1 MPIIIC
7 LKEPPINLIVDGNI
21 KDESEKQWDEIFHNQ
36 ILMVKRQGGL
46 NLVIPLLKEC
56 NIAFMQEVTQEE
68 IDEQKEATKEKQQ
81 GSVIS
86 RPQFVIP
93 NGGRKG
99 RGSRY

>member
-7 LKEPPINLIVDGNI
+7 LKEPPINLIVDGDI
-21 KDESEKQWDEIFHNQ
+21 KEESEKQWDEIFHNQ

-46 NLVIPLLKEC
+46 NLVIPLLREC

-68 IDEQKEATKEKQQ
+68 IDEQRESAKNKQE
-81 GSVIS
+81 GSVIT

-93 NGGRKG
+93 HGGRKG
-99 RGSRY
+99 RGN

>member
-7 LKEPPINLIVDGNI
+7 LKEPPINLIVDGDI
-21 KDESEKQWDEIFHNQ
+21 KEESEKQWDEIFHNQ

-68 IDEQKEATKEKQQ
+68 IDEQRESAKNKQE
-81 GSVIS
+81 GSVIT

-93 NGGRKG
+93 HGGRKG
-99 RGSRY
+99 RGN

>member
-7 LKEPPINLIVDGNI
+7 LKEPPINLIVDGDI

-46 NLVIPLLKEC
+46 NLVIPLLREC

-68 IDEQKEATKEKQQ
+68 IDEQREAAIEKQQ

-86 RPQFVIP
+86 RPQFIIP
-93 NGGRKG
+93 HGGRKG
-99 RGSRY
+99 RGN